1 MMLLLVF
8 MMVPGVALAE
18 EMNLAGMIP
27 TYLLSGIL
35 AACAVLIGMLFRRY
49 ICPVLDSIGLKIDAD
64 TAVRAVEVLI
74 GRGNGETKWKLALN
88 RLQKRGWNVDTES
101 VRSAVRAAWSMLD
114 TEMILIGEKEVPGKE
129 NPENGIE

>member
-1 MMLLLVF
+1 MMLLAAFL
-8 MMVPGVALAE
+8 MVPGLALAE
-18 EMNLAGMIP
+18 EMNLAGMVP

-35 AACAVLIGMLFRRY
+35 AACAIVLGLVFRRY

-114 TEMILIGEKEVPGKE
+114 TEMILTGEKEVPGKE
-129 NPENGIE
+129 DPEDETE